1 MENNK
6 KIALII
12 LDGWGK
18 GPNPNIDALKQANT
32 PFMDNALENYP
43 NSELVT
49 YGEQVGLPEGQM
61 GNSEVGHMNIGA
73 GRIVY
78 QDLVKINKTIEDN
91 LLESNQEVQNLINY
105 AKENDKPIHL
115 MGLLSDG
122 GIHSHINHLEALID
136 IFNSHGIKVYIH
148 AFMDGR
154 DTDPKSGKDFIQ
166 KLMHFIDDKPNVK
179 ISTISGRFYAMDR
192 DKRWDR
198 VKKAYDAMV
207 LAEGEEARNPMFA
220 INKSYNE
227 DVTDEFMK
235 PIVMVDGSGDPI
247 GSIENGDAVLF
258 FNFRS
263 DRPREL
269 TTVLS
274 QKDMPEH
281 HMEKLDL
288 YFATMTTYDE
298 SFKDIHVLF
307 TKDNL
312 KNTIG
317 EVFSDAG
324 KKQVRIAET
333 EKYAHVTFFFS
344 GGREDEFDG
353 EKRILIPSPKVATYD
368 LKPQMSADE
377 VTDAIIKEID
387 SNEPDLIVLN
397 YANGDMVGHTGDF
410 EAAKIAAETVDKDLQ
425 RLVTN
430 ALKHDYMLLITADH
444 GNADYM
450 INPDGTAN
458 TAHSMSPVPFIFISK
473 DAQQYSIKNGK
484 LADIAPTMLS
494 LVGMKIPEE
503 MTGEVLIKKK
513 SKKNNQFDIQIS

>member
-1 MENNK
+1 MSNNK

-18 GPNPNIDALKQANT
+18 GPNPDIDALKEANT
-32 PFMDNALENYP
+32 PFMDNAMTVYP
-43 NSELVT
+43 NSELIT
-49 YGEQVGLPEGQM
+49 YGESVGLPKGQM

-78 QDLVKINKTIEDN
+78 QDLVKINKAIEN
-91 LLESNQEVQNLINY
+91 SELESNKEILNLIDY
-105 AKENDKPIHL
+105 SKENDKPIHL

-136 IFNSHGIKVYIH
+136 IFNSHGIKVFIH

-154 DTDPKSGKDFIQ
+154 DTDPKSGKEFIK
-166 KLMHFIDDKPNVK
+166 KLMHFIDGMPNAK
-179 ISTISGRFYAMDR
+179 IATISGRFYAMDR

-198 VKKAYDAMV
+198 IKEAYDAMV
-207 LAEGEEARNPMFA
+207 LAKGDEARNPLFA
-220 INKSYNE
+220 INNSYRE
-227 DVTDEFMK
+227 GVTDEFIK

-247 GSIENGDAVLF
+247 GSVEKGDAVLF

-274 QKDMPEH
+274 QKDLPEH
-281 HMEKLDL
+281 HMKKLDL
-288 YFATMTTYDE
+288 YFATMTTYDDNFE
-298 SFKDIHVLF
+298 GIHVLF

-317 EVFSDAG
+317 EVISKAG

-353 EKRILIPSPKVATYD
+353 EKRILIPSPKVSTYD
-368 LKPQMSADE
+368 LKPEMSANE
-377 VTDAIIKEID
+377 VTDAIIDEID
-387 SNEPDLIVLN
+387 TNEPDMIILN
-397 YANGDMVGHTGDF
+397 FANGDMVGHTGIF
-410 EAAKIAAETVDKDLQ
+410 EAAKVAAETVDKSLN
-425 RLVTN
+425 RLVKT
-430 ALKHDYMLLITADH
+430 ALKHEYILLITADH

-450 INPDGTAN
+450 INPDGTPN

-473 DAQQYSIKNGK
+473 EAKDYSIKNGK

-494 LVGMKIPEE
+494 LMQMDIPKE
-503 MTGEVLIKKK
+503 MTGEILIKKTL
-513 SKKNNQFDIQIS
+513 STNRIS